1 MTHMTSNMQIDVAN
15 YRMLA
20 NGSRKLRHPILFLKW
35 SNLTTITAF
44 SCPNPN
50 FSLFPLVYPNIFCT
64 FAIKYIPAYFMKTDN
79 LKQYIEDLNQQYKTG
94 SAREHAYRPALKV
107 LMQSLLPKMVVTN
120 EPAHVDCGAP
130 DYMVSREKDHLPVF
144 FIEAKDLNDADLDG
158 RSKTGHKEQFDR
170 YKQALDR
177 IIFTDYLDFHLYEHG
192 ELFSTVRIAEVSG
205 NKIVGKPDAEEDFL
219 AMVDHLATSEI
230 QRITSAAQLAKIM
243 AGKARLLANII
254 ETAMN
259 EDAESYEN
267 DNLHG
272 QYQAFKDVLIQE
284 LKISDFADIYA
295 QTIAYGMFAA
305 RLHDDTPEDFS
316 REEAARLIPKTNPFL
331 RQIFNNLAGNDL
343 DDRIAWVVDD
353 LVTVFKA
360 ANLQKIMKTYSSGK
374 RHHDPMIH
382 FYEDFLSEYNPK
394 LRKSKGVW
402 YTPQPVVSFIVRA
415 VDEILQKEFGLAEGL
430 ADYSMIE
437 KDVVVEQ
444 SRDRRTTDGMKHEK
458 RKFHRVQILDPAT
471 GTGTFLAEVVNQIY
485 DRYRDQQGIWQQ
497 YVEQHLLPRL
507 NGFEIL
513 MASYAVAHLKLDML
527 LSETGYQH
535 KSDKRLHVY
544 LTNSLEECNN
554 EPRTLFSQWLSR
566 EAAEANVIKR
576 DRPVMVVIGNPP
588 YSGESQN
595 KGKWIMSL
603 MDAYKKEPGGRVP
616 LNERNPKW
624 LNDDYVKFIRL
635 AQNYIEKKG
644 EGIIGFI
651 NPHGYLDN
659 PTFRGMRW
667 NLLKTFDKI
676 YTIDLHGNSK
686 KKETCPDGS
695 KDENV
700 FDIMQGVSIN
710 LFVKTGKK
718 GKDEL
723 GKVYHKDLYGVRQQK
738 YDFLDGAT
746 IESVGYEEILPKAP
760 MYFFVPKDFG
770 LEEEYNNGINVLD
783 LFSLTNVGVVTA
795 NDKVL
800 INQECN
806 SLYKK
811 VRDFYNIEI
820 SDSCIN
826 EITYRPF
833 DNQYIYYDTKLVE
846 RSRDKFMSH
855 MRHEDNLALLIG
867 RQGQVCGNNRW
878 NLVYIAK
885 GIVDF
890 NVFYRGGGNVF
901 PLYLYKKNMGKEE
914 RIVNF
919 NKELYDNIAQGL
931 TYLPCYDDNLLVDP
945 ISEYNGVLYPQDLFD
960 YIYAVLHSPSYRERY
975 KEFLKIDFPR
985 IPYPTDWEKFRDLS
999 EKGEELRQL
1008 HLMEDL
1014 PSKTGVTFPVAGSL
1028 QVDCYRWENNR
1039 VYINAEQYFEG
1050 VSESAWNFYIGGYQ
1064 PAQKWLKDRKGM
1076 TLCMEDVLHYQR
1088 IIYVLQQTERIMQEI
1103 DK

>member
-1 MTHMTSNMQIDVAN
+1 
-15 YRMLA
+15 
-20 NGSRKLRHPILFLKW
+20 
-35 SNLTTITAF
+35 
-44 SCPNPN
+44 
-50 FSLFPLVYPNIFCT
+50 
-64 FAIKYIPAYFMKTDN
+64 MKTDN

-219 AMVDHLATSEI
+219 AMVNHLATSEI

-360 ANLQKIMKTYSSGK
+360 ANLQKIMKSYSSGK

-437 KDVVVEQ
+437 KEVVVEQ
-444 SRDRRTTDGMKHEK
+444 SRDGRTKDGMKHEK

-746 IESVGYEEILPKAP
+746 IESVGYEEIQPKAP

-806 SLYKK
+806 SLYIK

-931 TYLPCYDDNLLVDP
+931 NYLPCYDDNLLVDP
-945 ISEYNGVLYPQDLFD
+945 TSEYNGVLYPQDLFD

-985 IPYPTDWEKFRDLS
+985 IPYPTDWEKFRDLA

-1014 PSKTGVTFPVAGSL
+1014 PSKTGVSFPVVGSL
-1028 QVDCYRWENNR
+1028 KVDFYRWQDNR

-1050 VSESAWNFYIGGYQ
+1050 VPECAWNFYIGGYQ

-1076 TLCMEDVLHYQR
+1076 TLSLEDVKHYQR

-1103 DK
+1103 DKM

>member
-1 MTHMTSNMQIDVAN
+1 MDLKEYISTVNQK
-15 YRMLA
+15 YRA
-20 NGSRKLRHPILFLKW
+20 GNA
-35 SNLTTITAF
+35 T
-44 SCPNPN
+44 
-50 FSLFPLVYPNIFCT
+50 
-64 FAIKYIPAYFMKTDN
+64 
-79 LKQYIEDLNQQYKTG
+79 
-94 SAREHAYRPALKV
+94 EHTYRGVLEQ
-107 LMQSLLPKMVVTN
+107 LMQSLLPKLRIVN
-120 EPAHVDCGAP
+120 EPKRVKCGAP
-130 DYMVSREKDHLPVF
+130 DYIASRKDGMPVF
-144 FIEAKDLNDADLDG
+144 YIEAKDIGDNDLDG
-158 RSKTGHKEQFDR
+158 RNPHGHKEQFTR
-170 YKQALDR
+170 YKQALDY

-192 ELFSTVRIAEVSG
+192 EFVDSVRIAEVKG
-205 NKIVGKPDAEEDFL
+205 DKIVAINENKEKFL
-219 AMVDHLATSEI
+219 NLIEHVGNNAI
-230 QRITSAAQLAKIM
+230 QSITSASRLAKLM

-254 ETAMN
+254 EQAMN
-259 EDAESYEN
+259 DDADSYAN
-267 DNLHG
+267 DNLRG

-284 LKISDFADIYA
+284 LKPTDFADIYA

-353 LVTVFKA
+353 LVTVFQA
-360 ANLQKIMKTYSSGK
+360 TNIEKIMKTYGQDK
-374 RHHDPMIH
+374 LHHDPMIH
-382 FYEDFLSEYNPK
+382 FYEDFLAEYNPK

-415 VDEILQKEFGLAEGL
+415 VDEILQKEFNLQDGL

-437 KDVVVEQ
+437 KEVAAEQ
-444 SRDRRTTDGMKHEK
+444 SRDGRTKDGMKHEK
-458 RKFHRVQILDPAT
+458 RRYHRVQILDPAT

-497 YVEQHLLPRL
+497 YVDQHLLPRL

-527 LSETGYQH
+527 LGETGYQH
-535 KSDKRLHVY
+535 QTDKRLHVY
-544 LTNSLEECNN
+544 LTNSLEESNN
-554 EPRTLFSQWLSR
+554 EPRTLFAQWLSR
-566 EAAEANVIKR
+566 EATEANLIKR
-576 DRPVMVVIGNPP
+576 DCPVMVMIGNPP

-595 KGKWIMSL
+595 KGEWIMKL
-603 MDAYKKEPGGRVP
+603 MESYKKEPGGKLP

-635 AQNYIEKKG
+635 AQDYIEKNG
-644 EGIIGFI
+644 EGVIGFI

-686 KKETCPDGS
+686 KKETCLDGS

-718 GKDEL
+718 RKDEL
-723 GKVYHKDLYGVRQQK
+723 GKVFHKDLYGLRQQK

-746 IESVGYEEILPKAP
+746 LENVGYEEMKPMAP

-770 LEEEYNNGINVLD
+770 LEEEYNSGINVVD
-783 LFSLTNVGVVTA
+783 LFSSTNVGVVTA

-800 INQECN
+800 INQERN
-806 SLYKK
+806 SLCIN
-811 VRDFYNIEI
+811 VRDCYNIEI

-846 RSRDKFMSH
+846 RSREKIMSH
-855 MRHEDNLALLIG
+855 MRHEANFALLVG
-867 RQGQVCGNNRW
+867 RQGQVCGNNTW

-901 PLYLYKKNMGKEE
+901 PLYRYQQNMGQEE

-919 NKELYDNIAQGL
+919 NKEQYDKIAKGL
-931 TYLPCYDDNLLVDP
+931 NYLPCYDDNILVDP
-945 ISEYNGVLYPQDLFD
+945 ISDYNGVLYPQDLFD

-985 IPYPTDWEKFRDLS
+985 IPYPTDWEKFRDLA
-999 EKGEELRQL
+999 ELGEELRQL
-1008 HLMEDL
+1008 HLMEEL

-1028 QVDCYRWENNR
+1028 QVDCYRWLDKR

-1050 VSESAWNFYIGGYQ
+1050 VPESAWNFFIGGYQ
-1064 PAQKWLKDRKGM
+1064 PAQKWLKDRKGL
-1076 TLCMEDVLHYQR
+1076 TLSFEDVKHYAR
-1088 IIYVLQQTERIMQEI
+1088 IIYVLQQTECIMMEI
-1103 DK
+1103 DKTLSIRIDLKNA

>member
-1 MTHMTSNMQIDVAN
+1 MTLMTHDTHDIQHA
-15 YRMLA
+15 
-20 NGSRKLRHPILFLKW
+20 
-35 SNLTTITAF
+35 TITAF

-50 FSLFPLVYPNIFCT
+50 FSPFPLVIPKTFCT

-360 ANLQKIMKTYSSGK
+360 ANLQKIMKSYSSGK

-437 KDVVVEQ
+437 KEVIVEQ
-444 SRDRRTTDGMKHEK
+444 SRDGRTKDGMKHEK

-576 DRPVMVVIGNPP
+576 DRPVMVMIGNPP
-588 YSGESQN
+588 YSISSQN
-595 KGKWIMSL
+595 NGKWITNL
-603 MDAYKKEPGGRVP
+603 IADYKKD
-616 LNERNPKW
+616 LNEKNIQP
-624 LNDDYVKFIRL
+624 LSDDYIKFIRL
-635 AQNYIEKKG
+635 GQYYVEKNG
-644 EGIIGFI
+644 EGVLGYISNNSFIDGII
-651 NPHGYLDN
+651 H
-659 PTFRGMRW
+659 RQMRR
-667 NLLKTFDKI
+667 NLLLAFDNI
-676 YTIDLHGNSK
+676 YIVNLHGDSK
-686 KKETCPDGS
+686 KQEKTPDGE

-710 LFVKTGKK
+710 IFVKTGRKK
-718 GKDEL
+718 KEDL
-723 GKVYHKDLYGVRQQK
+723 GNVYYCDLFGARAIK
-738 YDFLDGAT
+738 YQDLERNSLET
-746 IESVGYEEILPKAP
+746 IKWKEISIEKPY
-760 MYFFVPKDFG
+760 YFFVPKDFSKQSDYIKG
-770 LEEEYNNGINVLD
+770 FKIEELAPIYSSGVKTSNDEELISNNRFDN
-783 LFSLTNVGVVTA
+783 A
-795 NDKVL
+795 N
-800 INQECN
+800 NR
-806 SLYKK
+806 LYY
-811 VRDFYNIEI
+811 F
-820 SDSCIN
+820 
-826 EITYRPF
+826 RPF
-833 DNQYIYYDTKLVE
+833 DVRFIDYDLKKVGRPRYNVMQFFEKENLGLLVCKQAATE
-846 RSRDKFMSH
+846 KYGFF
-855 MRHEDNLALLIG
+855 
-867 RQGQVCGNNRW
+867 VT
-878 NLVYIAK
+878 K
-885 GIVDF
+885 GITDINYTGTAGKF
-890 NVFYRGGGNVF
+890 GAGLVF
-901 PLYLYKKNMGKEE
+901 PLYVYEENMGKEE
-914 RIVNF
+914 KIPNF
-919 NKELYDNIAQGL
+919 NTKILSQIEKGL
-931 TYLPCYDDNLLVDP
+931 GEQV
-945 ISEYNGVLYPQDLFD
+945 EPQELFD
-960 YIYAVLHSPSYRERY
+960 YIYAVLHSPNYRERY

-985 IPYPTDWEKFRDLS
+985 IPYPTDATHYHNLAK
-999 EKGEELRQL
+999 KGAELRKL
-1008 HLMEDL
+1008 HLMEGL
-1014 PSKTGVTFPVAGSL
+1014 PNSVGVSFPAVGTL

-1050 VSESAWNFYIGGYQ
+1050 VPENAWNFYIGGYQ
-1064 PAQKWLKDRKGM
+1064 PAQKWLKDRKGL
-1076 TLCMEDVLHYQR
+1076 TLSIEDVKHYQH

-1103 DK
+1103 DKM

>member
-1 MTHMTSNMQIDVAN
+1 MDLKEYISTVNQK
-15 YRMLA
+15 YRA
-20 NGSRKLRHPILFLKW
+20 GNA
-35 SNLTTITAF
+35 T
-44 SCPNPN
+44 
-50 FSLFPLVYPNIFCT
+50 
-64 FAIKYIPAYFMKTDN
+64 
-79 LKQYIEDLNQQYKTG
+79 
-94 SAREHAYRPALKV
+94 EHSYRGALEQ
-107 LMQSLLPKMVVTN
+107 LMQTLLPKLRIVN
-120 EPAHVDCGAP
+120 EPKRVKCGAP
-130 DYMVSREKDHLPVF
+130 DYIASRKDGMPVF
-144 FIEAKDLNDADLDG
+144 YIEAKDIGDNDLDG
-158 RSKTGHKEQFDR
+158 RNPHGHKEQFTR
-170 YKQALDR
+170 YKQALDY

-192 ELFSTVRIAEVSG
+192 EFVDSVRIAEVKG
-205 NKIVGKPDAEEDFL
+205 DKIVAINENEEKFL
-219 AMVDHLATSEI
+219 NLIEHVGNNAI
-230 QRITSAAQLAKIM
+230 QSITSASRLAKLM

-254 ETAMN
+254 EQAMN
-259 EDAESYEN
+259 DDADSYAN
-267 DNLHG
+267 DNLRG

-284 LKISDFADIYA
+284 LKPTDFADIYA

-353 LVTVFKA
+353 LVTVFQA
-360 ANLQKIMKTYSSGK
+360 TNIEKIMKTYGQDK
-374 RHHDPMIH
+374 LHHDPMIH
-382 FYEDFLSEYNPK
+382 FYEDFLAEYNPK

-415 VDEILQKEFGLAEGL
+415 VDEILQKEFNLPDGL

-437 KDVVVEQ
+437 KQVAAEQ
-444 SRDRRTTDGMKHEK
+444 SRDGRTKDGMKHEK
-458 RKFHRVQILDPAT
+458 RRYHRVQILDPAT

-497 YVEQHLLPRL
+497 YVDQHLLPRL

-527 LSETGYQH
+527 LGETGYQH
-535 KSDKRLHVY
+535 QTDKRLHVY
-544 LTNSLEECNN
+544 LTNSLEESNN
-554 EPRTLFSQWLSR
+554 EPRTLFAQWLSR
-566 EAAEANVIKR
+566 EATEANLIKR
-576 DRPVMVVIGNPP
+576 DCPVMVMIGNPP

-595 KGKWIMSL
+595 KGEWIMKL
-603 MDAYKKEPGGRVP
+603 MESYKKEPGGKLP

-635 AQNYIEKKG
+635 AQDYIEKNG
-644 EGIIGFI
+644 EGVIGFI

-686 KKETCPDGS
+686 KKETCLDGS

-718 GKDEL
+718 RKDEL
-723 GKVYHKDLYGVRQQK
+723 GKVFHKDLYGLRQQK

-746 IESVGYEEILPKAP
+746 LENVGYEEMKPMAP

-770 LEEEYNNGINVLD
+770 LEEEYNSGINVVD
-783 LFSLTNVGVVTA
+783 LFSSTNVGVVTA

-800 INQECN
+800 INQERN
-806 SLYKK
+806 SLCIN
-811 VRDFYNIEI
+811 VRDCYNIEI

-846 RSRDKFMSH
+846 RSREKIMSH
-855 MRHEDNLALLIG
+855 MRHEANFALLVG
-867 RQGQVCGNNRW
+867 RQGQVCGNNTW

-901 PLYLYKKNMGKEE
+901 PLYRYQQNIGQEE

-919 NKELYDNIAQGL
+919 NKEQYDKIAKGL
-931 TYLPCYDDNLLVDP
+931 NYLPCYDDNILVDP
-945 ISEYNGVLYPQDLFD
+945 ISDYNGVLYPQDLFD

-985 IPYPTDWEKFRDLS
+985 IPYPIDWEKFRDLA
-999 EKGEELRQL
+999 EKGEELRLL
-1008 HLMEDL
+1008 HLMENL
-1014 PSKTGVTFPVAGSL
+1014 PSKTGITFPVAGSL
-1028 QVDCYRWENNR
+1028 QVDCYRWQDNR

-1050 VSESAWNFYIGGYQ
+1050 VPKSAWYFFIGGYQ
-1064 PAQKWLKDRKGM
+1064 PAQKWLKDRKGL
-1076 TLCMEDVLHYQR
+1076 TLSFDDVKHYGC

-1103 DK
+1103 DELMK